1 MLRPNNRGDAGENRH
16 NLIKKNPSAKPRGF
30 SSTPNSSD
38 ASLGALPNLRVALLS
53 SSSVLE
59 LDLQPIQLE
68 SKTQAKTG
76 PKLQKR
82 SYPSPIKS
90 LFPFFTSDQFLPSLD
105 LFYSNIPKKANPLTN
120 KV

>member
-38 ASLGALPNLRVALLS
+38 ASSRALSNLRATLPF

-59 LDLQPIQLE
+59 LGLQPTQLE
-68 SKTQAKTG
+68 PKTQAKAGT
-76 PKLQKR
+76 KLQRR

-105 LFYSNIPKKANPLTN
+105 LFYSNISKKANPLTN